1 VSDKY
6 TWGYRMYVPL
16 NKEERMTRDGIK
28 GTSKVS
34 EAIFNYINTWKVS
47 SLKEYV
53 HDRLYWYYKKE
64 ATEEEVKMF
73 LKRHGEKEDG

>member
-1 VSDKY
+1 MGDKY
-6 TWGYRMYVPL
+6 TWGYRR
-16 NKEERMTRDGIK
+16 EGERMIKDFPEGIK
-28 GTSKVS
+28 GTSKIS
-34 EAIFNYINTWKVS
+34 EAVFNYINTWKIS

-53 HDRLYWYYKKE
+53 HDQMYWYYKKE